1 MYSRHLGRSGLN
13 VSAITLGLMVR
24 DCRPGDAFESVRRT
38 VLRAIDLGVTTIDL
52 ATGYGGGAVER
63 AMGDILRTDLRA
75 RRADLI
81 LATKAGW
88 ADGSRRTLVDSLER
102 SLSHLGVDHVD
113 LYSHHAAD
121 AHTPIEETVDALVSL
136 VRQGKTRYVGI
147 SNYSLADTVRIA
159 PLFTQAGVPC
169 VAHQCNYNL
178 LNRWIEDGLLHAMPA
193 LGMSAMIFS
202 AVNQGLLSDASVD
215 GPRAGSRAERSLAG
229 LVAGVPTG
237 EPAYGKYPSDDVR
250 AHVLK
255 VLRDLRDV
263 ARERGQTLAQL
274 AVTWVLRHPQ
284 VASSLVG
291 VSSPE
296 QVEEAA
302 IATTQPALSD
312 EERARINAILPP
324 RFGML

>member
-1 MYSRHLGRSGLN
+1 MFSRRLGRSGLN
-13 VSAITLGLMVR
+13 ASAITLGLMVR
-24 DCRPGDAFESVRRT
+24 DCRAGDAFESVRKT
-38 VLRAIDLGVTTIDL
+38 VLRAIELGVTTIDL

-63 AMGDILRTDLRA
+63 AMGDILR
-75 RRADLI
+75 ADLASRRGEI
-81 LATKAGW
+81 VLATKAGW
-88 ADGSRRTLVDSLER
+88 ADGSRRTLTDSLER
-102 SLSHLGVDHVD
+102 SLKQLGVDHVD

-121 AHTPIEETVDALVSL
+121 ANTPPEETVDALVSL
-136 VRQGKTRYVGI
+136 VRQGKTRYVGV
-147 SNYSLADTVRIA
+147 SNYSLAETVRVA
-159 PLFTQAGVPC
+159 PLFAQAGVPC
-169 VAHQCNYNL
+169 VAHQCNYNM
-178 LNRWIEDGLLHAMPA
+178 LNRWVEDGLLAALPA
-193 LGMSAMIFS
+193 LGMSAMVFS

-215 GPRAGSRAERSLAG
+215 GPRAGSRAERSLAA

-237 EPAYGKYPSDDVR
+237 EPAYGKYPPGDARS
-250 AHVLK
+250 HVLSM
-255 VLRDLRDV
+255 LRQLCDL

-324 RFGML
+324 RFGMM